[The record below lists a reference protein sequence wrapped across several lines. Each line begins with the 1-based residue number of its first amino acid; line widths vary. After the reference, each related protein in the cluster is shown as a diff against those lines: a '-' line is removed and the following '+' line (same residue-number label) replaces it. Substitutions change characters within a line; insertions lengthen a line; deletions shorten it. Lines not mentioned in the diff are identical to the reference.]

1 MKLNRVTRLDTACA
15 RALAI
20 TASALVAG
28 CTGYVAAPLDR
39 ESMDAALAA
48 PDRTTL
54 AGQARDLCNSRI
66 APVTL
71 DFSKPLTAD
80 ELGVIAVL
88 VNPDLKAMRERQ
100 GVAEAQV
107 FDAGLLPDPV
117 LAAGLDHPTSNQPG
131 LVNAYNLGLSWDIL
145 GLVTRRVARSAAQAG
160 RAKVRYD
167 VAWQE
172 WTIANQTRQQASSVA
187 YLRAQQELASTA
199 AETASR
205 LLDMS
210 RRDFER
216 RDITIDALALRE
228 VAFLDARDRALAL
241 ARTLE
246 KARLGLNRNLGLPPS
261 EAVLLARPERLET
274 PPLDAAALFDVA
286 RGERLDL
293 LALRAG
299 YQAQEYQ
306 LQRDLLARY
315 PRVNLGLQQARDT
328 GDVTTFG
335 FSASITLP
343 IFNGGRG
350 AVAIARAT
358 REQLRAEYEARL
370 FQTRSDLATLVA
382 DIGRIDQE
390 VGPLKQQL
398 PSLQRAEAVMRGAV
412 ASGDVTSVSYE
423 TVRANLLAKQLRLS
437 SLEQARAEQQIA
449 LRLATGTPWNR
460 EPLGCARQ
468 RF

>member
-1 MKLNRVTRLDTACA
+1 
-15 RALAI
+15 
-20 TASALVAG
+20 
-28 CTGYVAAPLDR
+28 
-39 ESMDAALAA
+39 MDAALAA

-54 AGQARDLCNSRI
+54 VGQARDLCNSRI

-100 GVAEAQV
+100 GVAAAQV

-117 LAAGLDHPTSNQPG
+117 LAAVLDHPTSNQPG

-145 GLVTRRVARSAAQAG
+145 GLVTRSVARSAAQAG

-187 YLRAQQELASTA
+187 YLRAQRELASTA

-246 KARLGLNRNLGLPPS
+246 KARLGLNRNLGLPPF
-261 EAVLLARPERLET
+261 EAVSLAPPERLET

-350 AVAIARAT
+350 VIAIARAT

-390 VGPLKQQL
+390 VGPLEQQL
-398 PSLQRAEAVMRGAV
+398 HSLQRAETVMRGAV

-423 TVRANLLAKQLRLS
+423 TVRANLLAKQLSLS